1 MEATVFIDIFFTSL
15 ALIVVF
21 VVVGVF
27 VARQL
32 KKPDREQGNG

>member
-1 MEATVFIDIFFTSL
+1 MFIDIFFTSL

-27 VARQL
+27 VAKWL
-32 KKPDREQGNG
+32 KKPERGQGNG

>member
-1 MEATVFIDIFFTSL
+1 MFIDIFFTSL

-27 VARQL
+27 VARLLQ
-32 KKPDREQGNG
+32 KQGRENRRG

>member
-15 ALIVVF
+15 ALIVIF

-27 VARQL
+27 VARLLRKQG
-32 KKPDREQGNG
+32 RENHDG